1 MIRRDTNQGE
11 AVAHIQQSIVK
22 HLQSFTILNILF
34 RSSVFSRVV
43 KITLCEHRNSDSGG
57 G

>member
-1 MIRRDTNQGE
+1 MDTNRGE

-34 RSSVFSRVV
+34 QRAVFSRVV
-43 KITLCEHRNSDSGG
+43 KLTLCEHQNSDSGG